1 MQLMTETCELVL
13 RGEPAGYDEY
23 GVPVPAEPR
32 RETWACWY
40 EPRGSSEAVVAQEQQ
55 IDGLWIYLPLDAPLN
70 AADAVIVAGDQ
81 YEVEGEPGR
90 QPGGFITPGFVKA
103 ALGRVRG

>member
-1 MQLMTETCELVL
+1 MQLMTETCELLL
-13 RGEPAGYDEY
+13 RGESTEYDEY

-32 RETWACWY
+32 RESWACWY

-55 IDGLWIYLPLDAPLN
+55 IDGLWIYLPLDAPVG
-70 AADAVIVAGDQ
+70 AADAVIVAGAR